1 MADARLSR
9 SRRLMQLTVLGAALL
24 SLSASL
30 SIDTS
35 AQAAEPAAKPAAQAA
50 STPAMQLNLE
60 SASLTDLPG
69 SPSRVRIDQAL
80 GVHAIKQRD
89 GFVMLDN
96 AELLKTYVYAYSR
109 QTVDYTGILT
119 PNTEMIEPP
128 APVQATA
135 KEKQQVDAMI
145 AFDKT
150 HPKLRIDV
158 DDIALD
164 AYVPQ
169 GKYYPIDNRLFIHGA
184 GYYFDNSPYHYTY
197 DHPEA
202 FRHLACTDAA
212 VMKTLNDA
220 IANYQHFHMAIF
232 ATVLGA
238 DAKTQALHLR
248 VDEVQLKNAL
258 GQVLIDQKAQ

>member
-1 MADARLSR
+1 MADTRLSR
-9 SRRLMQLTVLGAALL
+9 TGHLLQLTVLGAALSAL
-24 SLSASL
+24 SLSAVL
-30 SIDTS
+30 SIDTL
-35 AQAAEPAAKPAAQAA
+35 AQAAEPAAKPASA
-50 STPAMQLNLE
+50 PATQINLE

-69 SPSRVRIDQAL
+69 SPSRVRIDQSL

-89 GFVMLDN
+89 GFVELDN
-96 AELLKTYVYAYSR
+96 AVLLKTYVYAYSK
-109 QTVDYTGILT
+109 QAVNYTGILT

-128 APVQATA
+128 APVQASA

-145 AFDKT
+145 AFDKA

-202 FRHLACTDAA
+202 FRHLACADAA
-212 VMKTLNDA
+212 VMKTLDAA
-220 IANYQHFHMAIF
+220 IANYQHFHMTIF
-232 ATVLGA
+232 ATVLGG
-238 DAKTQALHLR
+238 DAKTQGLLLR
-248 VDEVQLKNAL
+248 VDEVQLKDAL
-258 GQVLIDQKAQ
+258 GNVLIDQKTQ

>member
-1 MADARLSR
+1 MADTRLSR
-9 SRRLMQLTVLGAALL
+9 PGRLLQLTVLGAALSAL
-24 SLSASL
+24 SLGAVLSL
-30 SIDTS
+30 DTL
-35 AQAAEPAAKPAAQAA
+35 AQAAEPAAKPASA
-50 STPAMQLNLE
+50 PATQINLE

-69 SPSRVRIDQAL
+69 SPSRVRIDQSL

-89 GFVMLDN
+89 GFVELDN
-96 AELLKTYVYAYSR
+96 AVLLKTYVYAYSK
-109 QTVDYTGILT
+109 QAVNYTGILT

-128 APVQATA
+128 APVQASA

-145 AFDKT
+145 AFDKA

-169 GKYYPIDNRLFIHGA
+169 DKYYPIDNRLFIHGA

-202 FRHLACTDAA
+202 FRHLACADAA
-212 VMKTLNDA
+212 VMKILDDA

-232 ATVLGA
+232 ATVLGG
-238 DAKTQALHLR
+238 DAKTQGLLLR
-248 VDEVQLKNAL
+248 VDEVQLKDAL
-258 GQVLIDQKAQ
+258 GNVLIDQKTQ